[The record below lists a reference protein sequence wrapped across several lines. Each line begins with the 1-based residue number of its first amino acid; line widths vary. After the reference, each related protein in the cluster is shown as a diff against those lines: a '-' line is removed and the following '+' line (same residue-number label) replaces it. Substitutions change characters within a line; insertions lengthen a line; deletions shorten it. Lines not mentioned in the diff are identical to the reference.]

1 MINNKVQL
9 IISLIIAVL
18 SYIVGNVNLVNSIIN
33 PSWSNIIMTISIFIM
48 ATTYTIA
55 LVLYIIDRGAQQ

>member
-9 IISLIIAVL
+9 IISLIVAVL
-18 SYIVGNVNLVNSIIN
+18 SYIVGNVNLANSIIN

-48 ATTYTIA
+48 AITWSIEV
-55 LVLYIIDRGAQQ
+55 VLYIIDRGAQQ

>member
-9 IISLIIAVL
+9 IICLIVTVL
-18 SYIVGNVNLVNSIIN
+18 SYIAGNVNLVNSIIN

>member
-9 IISLIIAVL
+9 IISLIVAVL
-18 SYIVGNVNLVNSIIN
+18 NYILGNVNLVNSIIN
-33 PSWSNIIMTISIFIM
+33 PSWLNIIMTISIFIM

>member
-9 IISLIIAVL
+9 IISLIVAVL

-48 ATTYTIA
+48 ATTWTIA
-55 LVLYIIDRGAQQ
+55 VVLYIIDRGAQQ

>member
-9 IISLIIAVL
+9 IIWLIVAVL

-33 PSWSNIIMTISIFIM
+33 PSWLNIIMTISIFIM
-48 ATTYTIA
+48 AITWTIEV
-55 LVLYIIDRGAQQ
+55 VLYIINRGAQQ

>member
-9 IISLIIAVL
+9 IILLIVTVL
-18 SYIVGNVNLVNSIIN
+18 SYIVGNMNLVNSIIN
-33 PSWSNIIMTISIFIM
+33 PSWLNIIMTISIFIM

>member
-9 IISLIIAVL
+9 IISLIVAVL
-18 SYIVGNVNLVNSIIN
+18 SYIVGNVNLANSIIN

-48 ATTYTIA
+48 AITWTIEV
-55 LVLYIIDRGAQQ
+55 VLYIIDRGAQQ

>member
-9 IISLIIAVL
+9 IIWLIVTVL

-33 PSWSNIIMTISIFIM
+33 PGWLNIIMTISIFIM

>member
-9 IISLIIAVL
+9 IIWLIVTVL

-33 PSWSNIIMTISIFIM
+33 PSWLNIIMTISIFIM

>member
-9 IISLIIAVL
+9 IIWLIVTVL
-18 SYIVGNVNLVNSIIN
+18 SYIAGNMNLVNSIIN
-33 PSWSNIIMTISIFIM
+33 PSWLNIIMTISIFIM

>member
-9 IISLIIAVL
+9 IIWLIVTVL
-18 SYIVGNVNLVNSIIN
+18 SYIAGNVNLVNSIIN
-33 PSWSNIIMTISIFIM
+33 PSWLNIIMTISIFIM